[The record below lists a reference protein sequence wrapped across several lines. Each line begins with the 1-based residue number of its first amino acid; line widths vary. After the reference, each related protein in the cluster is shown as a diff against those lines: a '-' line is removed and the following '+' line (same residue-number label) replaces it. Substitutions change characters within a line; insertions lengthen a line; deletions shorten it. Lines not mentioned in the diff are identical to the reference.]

1 MNKMKVKETLFVPG
15 ELTDIILRVLG
26 ASLLLGG
33 SIAFPTLPLALG
45 TLIKAINAFK
55 KDSVSRR
62 KVIRA
67 IKLLETRR
75 VISFNEECEE
85 ISVVVENLF
94 KSRII
99 TYSIAEILN
108 YKKLNHKWDGRWYLV
123 FFDVPEIQRNKRNQ
137 LRKLLKD
144 LGFYKYQESVYILP
158 YDCESEVKL
167 IGKIVEGTKY
177 IKYII
182 AAKIQDEAR
191 IKTYFKII

>member
-1 MNKMKVKETLFVPG
+1 MKVKETLFAPG

-26 ASLLLGG
+26 AGLLLGG

-55 KDSVSRR
+55 KDVVSRR

-94 KSRII
+94 KNRII

-137 LRKLLKD
+137 LRKLLKE

-177 IKYII
+177 MKYII